1 MKVINFDSSTL
12 CRSRDWFE
20 YCTLDE
26 KNDSNT
32 CSGDSGGGLFFLKN
46 NRWHIYGLVSHGISH
61 LGICF
66 NTSPSHHTML
76 PKYLDWIQRV
86 MKANFNGNQY
96 FVDFD

>member
-32 CSGDSGGGLFFLKN
+32 CSGDSGGGLFFFEK
-46 NRWHIYGLVSHGISH
+46 
-61 LGICF
+61 
-66 NTSPSHHTML
+66 
-76 PKYLDWIQRV
+76 
-86 MKANFNGNQY
+86 
-96 FVDFD
+96 